1 MRTMSEKRIKF
12 YKEQYPPGTRICL
25 DSMGD
30 DDPDPVPSGT
40 EGSVSFVDDVGT
52 VFVNFDNGRSLGVCP
67 EVDSFHK
74 ISKQTESQ
82 EPKMSM

>member
-1 MRTMSEKRIKF
+1 MRTMSRGKIEF
-12 YKEQYPPGTRICL
+12 YKQQYPPGTRICL

-30 DDPDPVPSGT
+30 DDPAPVPSGT

-67 EVDSFHK
+67 EVDRFHK
-74 ISKQTESQ
+74 ISEQTESQ